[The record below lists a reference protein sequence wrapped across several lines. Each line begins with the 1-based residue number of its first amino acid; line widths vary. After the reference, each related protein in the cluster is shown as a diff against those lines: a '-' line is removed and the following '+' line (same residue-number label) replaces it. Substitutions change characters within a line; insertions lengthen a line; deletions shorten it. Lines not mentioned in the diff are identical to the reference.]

1 MANALTDAAA
11 ALGIEKKPDAAERVG
26 ECQPAIK
33 FTGND
38 TVIQQGLAYFQ
49 ALMRF
54 QVTDLRGTK
63 HCSKLLHN
71 RG

>member
-1 MANALTDAAA
+1 M
-11 ALGIEKKPDAAERVG
+11 PQRRVG